1 MPENDQQN
9 NNASNASPTYEVK
22 VNGNVVPAEY
32 NLVSIVVYNC
42 INRIAQARFIFLD
55 GDASKADFP
64 LSNKPDFLPGSTVEI
79 SAGYKG
85 NNQLIFKGM
94 VVKHSIKLKENKST
108 FLLVDCRHDAVKATK
123 TRKNKIFTSQKD
135 SDIFSAI
142 LQPYNITANADDT
155 TVEHKEMVQ
164 FNCTDW
170 DFMISRAEANGM
182 FVITDNA
189 DLKLSKPNLSAQEV
203 MQLKFGNNLLEFDAE
218 MDARHQFDTVK
229 ATGWDAANQATVEAQ
244 GSAPSG
250 FQQQGNLSVSDLS
263 SKTGDADIN
272 HKTSALITET
282 ELRAWADAQQLKYS
296 LSKIRGRAKC
306 QGSDVLK
313 AGVIVDLE
321 GIGDRF
327 NGKTFV
333 SAVRHEINQ
342 GNWLTDVEFGV
353 SPELF
358 IKEHDV
364 DPLPAEGMLPSVNGL
379 QIGVVSQIE
388 NDPLGED
395 RVLVKLPLVDGDSD
409 GIWAR
414 QALPD
419 AGKNRGSFFRP
430 YPGDEVITGFINDDP
445 RHAVILGM
453 LNSSAKPAVLQP
465 KDTNY
470 ERGLV
475 TDKQMKLWFDDDK
488 LTIQISTSDN
498 NIIQLDDKQ
507 KQISIK
513 DLNGNEITM
522 SKDGITLK
530 SVKDI
535 TLDAS
540 SGKAGISAQQFEA
553 SGSTTATVK
562 GSSSAEISS
571 SGSTTV
577 KGTTVMIN

>member
-1 MPENDQQN
+1 MAENDQN
-9 NNASNASPTYEVK
+9 NNAANASPSYEVK
-22 VNGNVVPAEY
+22 VNGAVIPAEY
-32 NLVSIVVYNC
+32 NLVSMIVYNS
-42 INRIAQARFIFLD
+42 INHLANAKFIFLD
-55 GDASKADFP
+55 GDASKSDFP
-64 LSNKPDFLPGSTVEI
+64 LSNKPDFLPGSSVEI

-85 NNQLIFKGM
+85 QNQLIFKGM

-108 FLLVDCRHDAVKATK
+108 FLIVDCRHDAVKATK
-123 TRKNKIFTSQKD
+123 VRKNKIFTDQKD
-135 SDIFSAI
+135 SDIFSTI
-142 LQPYNITANADDT
+142 LQPYSITANADDT

-170 DFMISRAEANGM
+170 DFIISRAEANGM

-189 DLKLSKPNLSAQEV
+189 DLNLSKPGLSAEAV
-203 MQLKFGNNLLEFDAE
+203 MELKFGNNLLEFDAE

-229 ATGWDAANQATVEAQ
+229 ASGWDAANQAPVEAQ

-250 FQQQGNLSVSDLS
+250 LQQHGNVSSSDLS
-263 SKTGDADIN
+263 AKTGDAEIN

-306 QGSDVLK
+306 QGSSDLK
-313 AGVIVDLE
+313 TGTIVNLQGV
-321 GIGDRF
+321 GDRF

-364 DPLPAEGMLPSVNGL
+364 NSFPAESMLPAVNGL

-388 NDPLGED
+388 NDPDGED
-395 RVLVKLPLVDGDSD
+395 RVLVKLPLVDADAE

-414 QALPD
+414 QALLD
-419 AGKNRGSFFRP
+419 AGDSRGSFFRP
-430 YPGDEVITGFINDDP
+430 EVGDEVITGFINDDP
-445 RHAVILGM
+445 RYAVILGM

-470 ERGLV
+470 EKGFV
-475 TDKQMKLWFDDDK
+475 TKKKMKLWFNDEK
-488 LTIQISTSDN
+488 IIIEIATPNGNS
-498 NIIQLDDKQ
+498 IQLDEDQ

-513 DLNGNEITM
+513 DQNGNEFTM
-522 SKDGITLK
+522 SKDGITIK

-535 TLDAS
+535 TLDAA
-540 SGKAGISAQQFEA
+540 SGKAGISAKEFEA
-553 SGSTTATVK
+553 TGSTTATVK
-562 GSSSAEISS
+562 GNSSAEISS
-571 SGSTTV
+571 GGSTTV
-577 KGTTVMIN
+577 KGSTVMIN